1 MANKGSFLATGQY
14 LSVGDYLVS
23 DNGEFF
29 AVMQNDGNFV
39 LYRGSGPSD
48 NQGYI
53 WSISHT
59 SLPTGQYFAI
69 MQSDGNFVVYH
80 GSDPAH
86 QGAPIWATNT
96 SGQSFVYAI
105 MQSDGNFVLYRG
117 SGPGDIQGFVWATNT
132 PWATQPHRVTTGD
145 RLTAGQ
151 WLATGDHLVSGNGQY
166 VAKMQD
172 DGNFVV
178 AQVSPDQ
185 ALWTSNTVRGHG
197 QYVAKMQ
204 DDGNFV
210 VAQVSPDQAL
220 WTSNT
225 VRGHGQYVAIMQ
237 GDGNFVVYQGS
248 DPAHQGTPIWAT
260 NTSWVSHRV
269 TTGSSLTADDWMG
282 TNDYLLSSN
291 QLFAAI
297 MQSDGNF
304 VLYYTTYSTSP
315 TVRPRPDTSRPYWA
329 SNTNRSQGQYIAV
342 YKEDGHFI
350 LHNGPASGE
359 EKDLTSYWSSSWYG
373 GSRNQNAPLQAIMQ
387 DDGNFVLYQRDAS
400 GQQQPYW
407 WCIPQTPLL
416 PPTGRAANRV
426 TGRSFLRE
434 GEELDAQ
441 DCLVSSNG
449 LYFAVMQADG
459 NFVLYHTTDAV
470 NASPDFSRPYSVVN
484 PAYSAGLPQNQCF
497 ATMQT
502 DGNFVL
508 YYRDSG
514 RQNAYWATNT
524 AHSSQGQY
532 IAVLHDNGNFAV
544 YQGSDPTQVGA
555 LTPLWQSN
563 TVVDPSALTLTILS
577 GNNQNVKAIL
587 QAGHYVSL
595 APLVVQ
601 VKQQNGQPAPHVPV
615 TFGLSGTSGDMD
627 MQFTP
632 GQQSQGPITL
642 STDPNGIA
650 SEQASVNC
658 YSSGGCVFTINAQV
672 ANGGSVSFNVGITS
686 S

>member
-1 MANKGSFLATGQY
+1 MANKGTWLTTGQY

-23 DNGEFF
+23 DNGQFF
-29 AVMQNDGNFV
+29 V
-39 LYRGSGPSD
+39 
-48 NQGYI
+48 
-53 WSISHT
+53 
-59 SLPTGQYFAI
+59 
-69 MQSDGNFVVYH
+69 
-80 GSDPAH
+80 
-86 QGAPIWATNT
+86 
-96 SGQSFVYAI
+96 I

-145 RLTAGQ
+145 RLTVGQ
-151 WLATGDHLVSGNGQY
+151 WLATGDHLVSGN
-166 VAKMQD
+166 
-172 DGNFVV
+172 
-178 AQVSPDQ
+178 
-185 ALWTSNTVRGHG
+185 G

-269 TTGSSLTADDWMG
+269 TTGDSLTADDWMG

-297 MQSDGNF
+297 MQSDGDF
-304 VLYYTTYSTSP
+304 GLYYTTYSTSP
-315 TVRPRPDTSRPYWA
+315 TVRPRPDTSRPFWLA
-329 SNTNRSQGQYIAV
+329 SVASISMQLLGRNPFWSASSTTRSQEGPYIAV
-342 YKEDGHFI
+342 YKADGYFI
-350 LHNGPASGE
+350 LHQGPASGE
-359 EKDLTSYWSSSWYG
+359 EKNLTSYWSA
-373 GSRNQNAPLQAIMQ
+373 GSQIQNVPLQAIMQ
-387 DDGNFVLYQRDAS
+387 DDGNFVLYHGSAS
-400 GQQQPYW
+400 GQQQSYW
-407 WCIPQTPLL
+407 ATN
-416 PPTGRAANRV
+416 TNRAANRV
-426 TGRSFLRE
+426 TGRSYLLS

-449 LYFAVMQADG
+449 LYFALMQGDG

-470 NASPDFSRPYSVVN
+470 NASPDPSRPYSLVCGVH
-484 PAYSAGLPQNQCF
+484 GVEIQQNQYF
-497 ATMQT
+497 VTMQT

-508 YYRDSG
+508 YDRNRYP
-514 RQNAYWATNT
+514 YWSTGTN
-524 AHSSQGQY
+524 HSSLGQY

-544 YQGSDPTQVGA
+544 YSGNDPNQVSEN
-555 LTPLWQSN
+555 TRLWQSN
-563 TVVDPSALTLTILS
+563 TAIDPNSLTVQILS
-577 GNNQNVKAIL
+577 GNNQQLKGNL
-587 QAGHYVSL
+587 TAGIYTTL

-601 VKQQNGQPAPHVPV
+601 VKHQNGQPAPNVPV

-642 STDPNGIA
+642 NTDSNGIA

-658 YSSGGCVFTINAQV
+658 YFSGGCTFTINAQV
-672 ANGGSVSFNVGITS
+672 ANGGSVSFDLGITS
-686 S
+686 T

>member
-23 DNGEFF
+23 DNSEFY
-29 AVMQNDGNFV
+29 AIMQSDGNFV
-39 LYRGSGPSD
+39 LYLGSGPSD

-59 SLPTGQYFAI
+59 ALPTGQYFAI
-69 MQSDGNFVVYH
+69 MQADGNFVVYH

-86 QGAPIWATNT
+86 QGTPIWATNT
-96 SGQSFVYAI
+96 SGQSFVYAV

-145 RLTAGQ
+145 RLTGGQ

-166 VAKMQD
+166 VAKMQS

-185 ALWTSNTVRGHG
+185 ALWTSNTVRGQG

-204 DDGNFV
+204 SDGNFV

-225 VRGHGQYVAIMQ
+225 VRGQGQYFAIMQ
-237 GDGNFVVYQGS
+237 SDGNFVVYQGS
-248 DPAHQGTPIWAT
+248 DPAHQGSPIWAT

-269 TTGSSLTADDWMG
+269 TTGNSLTQDHWMG

-297 MQSDGNF
+297 MQSDGDF

-315 TVRPRPDTSRPYWA
+315 TVRPRPDTSRPFWWA
-329 SNTNRSQGQYIAV
+329 SLAIIVNPQAMSSWASRTSGPQGQYIAV
-342 YKEDGHFI
+342 LKEDGHFI

-359 EKDLTSYWSSSWYG
+359 VKDLTSYWSA
-373 GSRNQNAPLQAIMQ
+373 GSQQNAYASLQAIMQ
-387 DDGNFVLYQRDAS
+387 DDGNFVLYQWAYA
-400 GQQQPYW
+400 QKQPYW
-407 WCIPQTPLL
+407 ATN
-416 PPTGRAANRV
+416 TNRAANRV
-426 TGRSFLRE
+426 TGRSYLRG
-434 GEELDAQ
+434 GEELDAG

-449 LYFAVMQADG
+449 LYFALMQGDG
-459 NFVLYHTTDAV
+459 SFVLYHTTDAIY
-470 NASPDFSRPYSVVN
+470 ATPDTTRPYLTL
-484 PAYSAGLPQNQCF
+484 YSGNDPTHPYYV
-497 ATMQT
+497 TMQT

-508 YYRDSG
+508 YYRDTH
-514 RQNAYWATNT
+514 NPLWATGTN
-524 AHSSQGQY
+524 HSSPGQY
-532 IAVLHDNGNFAV
+532 IAVLHDNGNLAV
-544 YQGSDPTQVGA
+544 YSGSDPNQVSGSTMLWQTNTAQDPNA
-555 LTPLWQSN
+555 LTIQK
-563 TVVDPSALTLTILS
+563 LS
-577 GNNQNVKAIL
+577 GDNQNVKGPCQFGAYTPM
-587 QAGHYVSL
+587 A

-601 VKQQNGQPAPHVPV
+601 VKQQNGQSAPNVPV
-615 TFGLSGTSGDMD
+615 SFSLGEHYCTD
-627 MQFTP
+627 MQST
-632 GQQSQGPITL
+632 QV
-642 STDPNGIA
+642 STDEKGIA
-650 SEQASVNC
+650 TLAHASVNC
-658 YSSGGCVFTINAQV
+658 HCDKDCWGRVYAEVY
-672 ANGGSVSFNVGITS
+672 GGSVSFDFTWTCS
-686 S
+686 